1 VSHNEQLPHPGRV
14 RVVAQRA
21 EGRFCCET
29 GFSGSKITLGWLT
42 GRHSRDPDNRAS
54 ACYIPLIWFWPL
66 EAFMVKA
73 VFRVLMLGLAF
84 SLMTATGRAQD
95 LVKEALASF
104 PLDTVRLEY
113 SSPAKLRNLP
123 DYATLR
129 RRYLAPGL
137 RSLEAQLASLGI
149 QESDINEVVLGWA
162 PSGEKL
168 GLEGVAEG
176 RFDPQA
182 MARRAAAAG
191 ISSTPVG
198 SVAAYCFGDSG
209 VSPCVTALG
218 RSLGALGTLTELQA
232 VMDARSG
239 QAMSLGSKQSFDAL
253 VEQAHKDT
261 PIWGVAI
268 GQAVP
273 DWFKGSMPAQKN
285 LQLDWSTTFKS
296 VESLTYSVQP
306 ADQIRLNVQMNCV
319 SDQGAGDLRRVFD
332 GLRLLQ
338 KMAWQNQYP
347 NVPNPFDNL
356 VVDASGRAVL
366 LTLITPYSAL
376 EANATQ

>member
-1 VSHNEQLPHPGRV
+1 
-14 RVVAQRA
+14 
-21 EGRFCCET
+21 
-29 GFSGSKITLGWLT
+29 
-42 GRHSRDPDNRAS
+42 
-54 ACYIPLIWFWPL
+54 
-66 EAFMVKA
+66 MVKA

-198 SVAAYCFGDSG
+198 S
-209 VSPCVTALG
+209 
-218 RSLGALGTLTELQA
+218 
-232 VMDARSG
+232 
-239 QAMSLGSKQSFDAL
+239 KQSFGTL

>member
-1 VSHNEQLPHPGRV
+1 
-14 RVVAQRA
+14 
-21 EGRFCCET
+21 
-29 GFSGSKITLGWLT
+29 
-42 GRHSRDPDNRAS
+42 
-54 ACYIPLIWFWPL
+54 
-66 EAFMVKA
+66 MVKA

-137 RSLEAQLASLGI
+137 RSLEAQLASLVI

-232 VMDARSG
+232 MMDARSG

>member
-1 VSHNEQLPHPGRV
+1 
-14 RVVAQRA
+14 
-21 EGRFCCET
+21 
-29 GFSGSKITLGWLT
+29 
-42 GRHSRDPDNRAS
+42 
-54 ACYIPLIWFWPL
+54 
-66 EAFMVKA
+66 MVKA

-232 VMDARSG
+232 MMDARSG

-366 LTLITPYSAL
+366 LTLITPYTAL

>member
-1 VSHNEQLPHPGRV
+1 
-14 RVVAQRA
+14 
-21 EGRFCCET
+21 
-29 GFSGSKITLGWLT
+29 
-42 GRHSRDPDNRAS
+42 
-54 ACYIPLIWFWPL
+54 
-66 EAFMVKA
+66 
-73 VFRVLMLGLAF
+73 
-84 SLMTATGRAQD
+84 
-95 LVKEALASF
+95 
-104 PLDTVRLEY
+104 
-113 SSPAKLRNLP
+113 
-123 DYATLR
+123 
-129 RRYLAPGL
+129 
-137 RSLEAQLASLGI
+137 
-149 QESDINEVVLGWA
+149 
-162 PSGEKL
+162 
-168 GLEGVAEG
+168 
-176 RFDPQA
+176 
-182 MARRAAAAG
+182 
-191 ISSTPVG
+191 
-198 SVAAYCFGDSG
+198 
-209 VSPCVTALG
+209 
-218 RSLGALGTLTELQA
+218 